1 MTSMDTLVRDV
12 FPEDNQRHLL
22 IYEDR
27 TLQSMGDGMRRLYRI
42 SNPLLRYHQRLPIN
56 NLTMDRS
63 YEGLIRHNEEMGV
76 LTIRFPSESAGIGNI
91 QNNRNCKMSI
101 YYRDTQTGY
110 VREVSITSRMILD
123 ASRNIELIVYTN
135 YHPDLVVS
143 FDVYLMKPKAAL

>member
-1 MTSMDTLVRDV
+1 MSSTDTLVRDV

-27 TLQSMGDGMRRLYRI
+27 AIQTVNEGVRRLYRI
-42 SNPLLRYHQRLPIN
+42 SNPLLRYQQRLPIN

-63 YEGLIRHNEEMGV
+63 YEGLIRHNKEMGV
-76 LTIRFPSESAGIGNI
+76 LTVRFPSECAGIANI
-91 QNNRNCKMSI
+91 QNNRNCKMAI

-110 VREVSITSRMILD
+110 VREVSIKPHMIID

-135 YHPDLVVS
+135 YHNDLVVS